1 MFHLHANSQAGT
13 IQKCPLLQDKN
24 QRDLKNLKSKKFA
37 QILQLKQ
44 AKRKE

>member
-24 QRDLKNLKSKKFA
+24 QRDLKKIKIKTRTYS
-37 QILQLKQ
+37 
-44 AKRKE
+44 